1 MTYFD
6 ILHIKQ
12 GFEVEDEDLTTKYR
26 QLQNVLH
33 PDRFSVKN
41 AEERKISEQYSA
53 LVNKAYSTLHQPLA
67 RGLYI
72 LHLHG
77 INLHEDTRETDPQ
90 FLAEI
95 METNEELA
103 EAQHP
108 HDVRRLE
115 NANKSVMDKLTKDV
129 AKAFRAG
136 DIDAAKQ
143 VLLKMK
149 YYSSIAARIKDLK
162 QKAGIE

>member
-1 MTYFD
+1 M
-6 ILHIKQ
+6 Q
-12 GFEVEDEDLTTKYR
+12 
-26 QLQNVLH
+26 
-33 PDRFSVKN
+33 
-41 AEERKISEQYSA
+41 EERKISEQYSA

-115 NANKSVMDKLTKDV
+115 NANKSVMDKLTKWDGC
-129 AKAFRAG
+129 KSFMSMLETQSRQGSFWSLIAF
-136 DIDAAKQ
+136 
-143 VLLKMK
+143 KMN
-149 YYSSIAARIKDLK
+149 S
-162 QKAGIE
+162 

>member
-1 MTYFD
+1 M
-6 ILHIKQ
+6 Q
-12 GFEVEDEDLTTKYR
+12 
-26 QLQNVLH
+26 
-33 PDRFSVKN
+33 
-41 AEERKISEQYSA
+41 EERKISEQYSA

-77 INLHEDTRETDPQ
+77 INLHEDTKETDPQ

-115 NANKSVMDKLTKDV
+115 NANKSVMDKLTK
-129 AKAFRAG
+129 
-136 DIDAAKQ
+136 
-143 VLLKMK
+143 
-149 YYSSIAARIKDLK
+149 
-162 QKAGIE
+162 